1 MITSSARAH
10 TIEFNASAVDVT
22 FDDDS
27 LRIQLA
33 DGREISTPLA
43 YFPRLLHATPE
54 QRAKWQ
60 IIGGGYGINWEELDE
75 DISVRGLL
83 RIH

>member
-1 MITSSARAH
+1 MITSSSRAH
-10 TIEFNASAVDVT
+10 VIEFNASAIDVK

-27 LRIQLA
+27 LRIYLA
-33 DGREISTPLA
+33 DGREISAPLA
-43 YFPRLLHATPE
+43 YFPTLLNATPE
-54 QRAKWQ
+54 QRDKWQ

>member
-10 TIEFNASAVDVT
+10 VIEFDASAVGGS
-22 FDDDS
+22 FDEDS
-27 LRIQLA
+27 LRCQLA
-33 DGREISTPLA
+33 DGREISAPLA
-43 YFPRLLHATPE
+43 YFPSLLRATPE
-54 QRAKWQ
+54 QRSKWR

>member
-1 MITSSARAH
+1 MITSSARVHA
-10 TIEFNASAVDVT
+10 IEFDASAVDVS
-22 FDDDS
+22 FDEDS

-33 DGREISTPLA
+33 DGRQISAPLA
-43 YFPRLLHATPE
+43 YFPQLLDATPE
-54 QRAKWQ
+54 QRSKWQ
-60 IIGGGYGINWEELDE
+60 IIGGGYGIHWEELDE

>member
-1 MITSSARAH
+1 MITSSARVHA
-10 TIEFNASAVDVT
+10 IEFNASAVDVK
-22 FDDDS
+22 FDEDS

-33 DGREISTPLA
+33 DGREISAPLA
-43 YFPRLLHATPE
+43 YFPQLLDATPE
-54 QRAKWQ
+54 QRSKWQ
-60 IIGGGYGINWEELDE
+60 IIGGGYGIHWDELDE

>member
-1 MITSSARAH
+1 MITSSTRAH
-10 TIEFNASAVDVT
+10 AIEFNASATDVI
-22 FDDDS
+22 FDEDS

-33 DGREISTPLA
+33 DGREISAPLA
-43 YFPRLLHATPE
+43 YFPRLLDATPE
-54 QRAKWQ
+54 QRNKWK
-60 IIGGGYGINWEELDE
+60 IIGGGYGIHWEELDE

>member
-10 TIEFNASAVDVT
+10 VIEFDCSAVSVT
-22 FDDDS
+22 FDEDS
-27 LRIQLA
+27 LRVQLA
-33 DGREISTPLA
+33 DGREIAAPLA
-43 YFPRLLHATPE
+43 YFPRLLDATPE
-54 QRAKWQ
+54 QLSKWQ
-60 IIGGGYGINWEELDE
+60 IIGGGYGIHWEELDE

>member
-1 MITSSARAH
+1 MLTSSSRVH
-10 TIEFNASAVDVT
+10 LIEFDASAVDVK
-22 FDDDS
+22 FDEDS

-33 DGREISTPLA
+33 DGREISAPLA
-43 YFPRLLHATPE
+43 YFPRLLDATPE

-60 IIGGGYGINWEELDE
+60 IIGNGYGINWEELDE

-83 RIH
+83 RVH